1 MERDGEVIRQL
12 DETDDLE
19 MVDVPYDR
27 LNTETLR
34 SVISEFVTRDWDEM
48 GFYHYTLDEK
58 TDQVMAQLKSG
69 KAKLV
74 FDPLTN
80 SCNII
85 PVT

>member
-1 MERDGEVIRQL
+1 MIRQL